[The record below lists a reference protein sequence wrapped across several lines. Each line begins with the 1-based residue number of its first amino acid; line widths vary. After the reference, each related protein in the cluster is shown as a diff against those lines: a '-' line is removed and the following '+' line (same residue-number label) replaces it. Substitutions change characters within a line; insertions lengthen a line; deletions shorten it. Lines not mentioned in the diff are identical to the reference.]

1 MLCGARNA
9 WTVVG
14 GEEGQAAATVSAS
27 GGARGQLLTSRA
39 NAGGARV
46 FFSMAAIGWTARAAP

>member
-9 WTVVG
+9 STVVG
-14 GEEGQAAATVSAS
+14 GEEGQAAAAATASAS
-27 GGARGQLLTSRA
+27 GGAKGQLLTSRA

-46 FFSMAAIGWTARAAP
+46 FFSMAAIG